1 VRGKSGGESCDY
13 PVDHAHKHPTEGHH
27 EEAQEAEEDV
37 RDAHRVIAGKFLKE
51 VIEDLGRAHRLVG
64 RRAGP
69 WPHGSLTLS
78 FHNSQPWIQTSRQL
92 SAKCVE
98 PSLGLTERHVLE
110 EHTGG
115 LQHPLLVI
123 NIHS

>member
-1 VRGKSGGESCDY
+1 MPVPHVRVVW
-13 PVDHAHKHPTEGHH
+13 PLPPHR
-27 EEAQEAEEDV
+27 QE
-37 RDAHRVIAGKFLKE
+37 
-51 VIEDLGRAHRLVG
+51 GRAL
-64 RRAGP
+64 AP
-69 WPHGSLTLS
+69 WLPDTVLPRFTTMDSDLKAAEK
-78 FHNSQPWIQTSRQL
+78 P